1 MKQNPKRVTKV
12 FINLIKLSTMRTL
25 KLIVM
30 AIMTLVVGCQK
41 FEQNNTDNPK
51 DPTEQQGSG
60 TNNGNKTDKNDKS
73 KDESKPKP
81 PTFATGVVR
90 LSPEDYAKIP
100 KAKFPAT
107 GDENLPDEFML
118 DYPKNNI
125 PSQQALGSC
134 VAFSLCSALYV
145 KLMHERMHIPYEDR
159 SRYPSAAFVYN

>member
-107 GDENLPDEFML
+107 GDENLPDECIFPMKTAL
-118 DYPKNNI
+118 VI
-125 PSQQALGSC
+125 PLLLLFIINLNT
-134 VAFSLCSALYV
+134 VIV
-145 KLMHERMHIPYEDR
+145 KQEL
-159 SRYPSAAFVYN
+159 